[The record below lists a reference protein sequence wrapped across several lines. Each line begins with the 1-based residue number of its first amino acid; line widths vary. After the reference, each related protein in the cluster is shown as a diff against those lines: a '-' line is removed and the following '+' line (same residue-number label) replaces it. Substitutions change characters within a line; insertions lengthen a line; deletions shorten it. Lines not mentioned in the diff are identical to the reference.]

1 MKQTFKRITAVVL
14 SAALSL
20 SLINFSFI
28 GSAFAKETVG
38 YGIDVEYAQDNS
50 SATLVGNT
58 SGLKENIQLEKL
70 VDENGQELD
79 PASFSQTVEENG
91 SYHFTLY
98 YQESVAS
105 EDAAANA
112 SEETVGETTTSKTEE
127 LEVVVDGIVK
137 PEPQDEVAQ
146 NTAAEGATMLS
157 DNGIITAVP
166 TVPLDVLQRS
176 VAESRATSPMT
187 VDIYAY
193 EVEFKLSTA
202 EFSGGELVAGAA
214 GLPSVEMR
222 DFYSA
227 VYRPSG
233 STSEMPISGLYF
245 YNNNWYYTIGNS
257 AQETVAGNIG
267 VGFLLPDG
275 ASVRFYYKVTTTT
288 QRGLEI
294 NGDGNLPAYNVTV
307 NGVPRTTFET
317 VNYPVG
323 TKVILE
329 FILPPKFQD
338 ATISSDA
345 LGFTQNMSQ
354 AASVGTALTEKKIVK
369 ITDFRYALVFTMPDQ
384 AVTVMFAGVNWPSN
398 KTYSFGLGTYA
409 AVPQQGEQQG
419 TGSYFKSLSGTTQG
433 AGFTTTT
440 NSGAPGWYNYNT
452 GSKQTLKIAA
462 PNGGW
467 KDLNFAVGTFAANT
481 SEMTFGLRM
490 DRYHTG
496 EGYTWKASVLRMDVY
511 LGEVQLGSTDT
522 DFRRYLIPLPMSAQA
537 GQNEITT
544 EFDFGATVTTT
555 CVAME
560 DRAYQYTIKITG
572 MVHSFKLWDNP
583 VSTVQENFFVENL
596 SGIKVASDLQAATDA
611 SYVNYRLGGNSTA
624 DNYALQLY
632 NTYMGKEKKT
642 DGYIDFYVEP
652 MYGYTQPSG
661 SLTNSKQ
668 GDSLSSAVWSN
679 GKYQFRLKP
688 AGGKDGNKSP
698 ARISFTAQP
707 LSLAV
712 KYFYNG
718 SEYYDTNVTMTATAN
733 ALLSFD
739 AKLPQGLTTAQGYQL
754 KVYYTNSAGV
764 ITEADIIPNSARDNE
779 LWYPNEDIISFS
791 TIYDYMKGQGT
802 LPTTAKCIL
811 RIVPENGT
819 GVAESVEATYEIK
832 TQTGYQA
839 LDSNQQTHLEDTNST
854 TQKGYVSAYVG
865 STVNLVGYVDQFQT
879 NGKKYKLYTGVST
892 ASGTVQDSAAPF
904 ATLEYVLATT
914 VSVDTSTL
922 GGDAVT
928 AGGTWNTNHANTWY
942 TSVNGFGHTIDLTG
956 LNVGTKDA
964 QKFVGWAIKG
974 KSGTTVS
981 LGQVTSVNLYTLF
994 QNNGANANQE
1004 LWSDIFNSGTCT
1016 LVAMWEADI
1025 AEVKS
1030 EGGRTIGDLIGDYT
1044 TENPK
1049 MILEG
1054 GDGTLTITADFSYL
1068 NASATQTQLQ
1078 EMVDN
1083 GTLNLVLLKK
1093 AAKGGVNYSSQ
1104 WQVEKTYNSGDS
1116 NITGPVIGTVTTGNG
1131 FVNFSVSFTITSGAV
1146 SAQNNGASF
1155 KIQAWTSAN
1164 RLGSTVTAQQ
1174 ICEALNNGTYSSQY
1188 AGKIPGVSTYTEVL
1202 YKIVNNGSA
1211 TGTLTVTAGSTGFT
1225 LSATEVFEYHCSVNY
1240 GPDSGDTFTSYML
1253 QQLIEKGKIQVTLEK
1268 QVKGSSTWET
1278 VSGVGK
1284 TALSAGEN
1292 GAINFTYEITD
1303 SNLSAYDG
1311 VQFKITLWTD
1321 ANGSNDRATH
1331 TITVTYVSDP
1341 TAYVDIPKFIVLE
1354 DDQSK
1359 VVVGDVKQSGYA
1371 GKQVEVKYNQ
1381 NTMAQSD
1388 KPSISV
1394 AVQDGVKMRLGGVD
1408 GTEQENMAIGIYDT
1422 TGKKLE
1428 PESGYSAVGTL
1439 SNTATSLSFWMNVP
1453 SGTVKNEQYFATV
1466 TFRLELINS
1475 VTEFV

>member
-20 SLINFSFI
+20 SLVNFSFI

-112 SEETVGETTTSKTEE
+112 GAESAVSKTEE

-202 EFSGGELVAGAA
+202 EFSGGELVAGAT

-245 YNNNWYYTIGNS
+245 YNNNWYYTIGEN
-257 AQETVAGNIG
+257 AQETVAGNIS
-267 VGFLLPDG
+267 VGFLLPTG
-275 ASVRFYYKVTTTT
+275 ASVRFYYKVTNTTT
-288 QRGLEI
+288 QGLTI
-294 NGDGNLPAYNVTV
+294 DGQGSLGAYEVSV
-307 NGVPRTTFET
+307 NGVPRTEFKSEPYT
-317 VNYPVG
+317 VG
-323 TKVILE
+323 SKVILE
-329 FILPPKFQD
+329 FILPPKFQSTSTV
-338 ATISSDA
+338 TISNPSYTSTFA
-345 LGFTQNMSQ
+345 NAAAENTQL
-354 AASVGTALTEKKIVK
+354 VEKTLKKISE
-369 ITDFRYALVFTMPDQ
+369 FRYALVFTMPDD
-384 AVTVMFAGVNWPSN
+384 AVTVTFNGVNWPDGT
-398 KTYSFGLGTYA
+398 TYSFGLGTNGA
-409 AVPQQGEQQG
+409 APTTGEQVVSQSFFYSKDANTNAG
-419 TGSYFKSLSGTTQG
+419 LNHLISPAGYAGSYSYWGGQG
-433 AGFTTTT
+433 
-440 NSGAPGWYNYNT
+440 
-452 GSKQTLKIAA
+452 TLKIIT
-462 PNGGW
+462 PSGEP
-467 KDLNFAVGTFAANT
+467 KDLTFAVGKYTANKDLT
-481 SEMTFGLRM
+481 LDLRM
-490 DRYHTG
+490 DRYHQNAN
-496 EGYTWKASVLRMDVY
+496 YTWKPSVLRLDVY
-511 LGEVQLGSTDT
+511 IAVEFVQSTEN
-522 DFRRYLIPLPMSAQA
+522 FRQYYIPLPTTKGDST
-537 GQNEITT
+537 TT
-544 EFDFGATVTTT
+544 EYDFGATVTAT
-555 CVAME
+555 CTAME
-560 DRAYQYTIKITG
+560 DRAYQYTITISGMAHNFKI
-572 MVHSFKLWDNP
+572 WDNP
-583 VSTVQENFFVENL
+583 SSTAQENFFVTNL
-596 SGIKVASDLQAATDA
+596 DGIKVTSGTQEATQA
-611 SYVNYRLGGNSTA
+611 SYASYRKDGTTPVN
-624 DNYALQLY
+624 NYALQLY
-632 NTYMGKEKKT
+632 NLYMGKEWKE
-642 DGYIDFYVEP
+642 DGYIDFYVESL
-652 MYGYTQPSG
+652 YGYTQPTG
-661 SLTNSKQ
+661 SLTNNQ
-668 GDSLSSAVWSN
+668 ANASLSEGKFSEN
-679 GKYQFRLKP
+679 GKYLFQLKTTNK
-688 AGGKDGNKSP
+688 GDGNKSP
-698 ARISFTAQP
+698 AQLSFTAQP

-712 KYFYNG
+712 KYFYQGNQ
-718 SEYYDTNVTMTATAN
+718 YADANVTMTASQN
-733 ALLSFD
+733 SLISFE
-739 AKLPQGLTTAQGYQL
+739 AKLPDSLTTASGYSL
-754 KVYYTNSAGV
+754 KVYDGPNGTNEIA
-764 ITEADIIPNSARDNE
+764 IIPNPDRENG

-791 TIYDYMKGQGT
+791 TIYDYMKGKGT
-802 LPTTAKCIL
+802 LPTTANCVL

-819 GVAESVEATYEIK
+819 GVAEAIQATYEIK

-892 ASGTVQDSAAPF
+892 ASGTVQDSATPF

-914 VSVDTSTL
+914 VTLDAATL
-922 GGDAVT
+922 GTGSGVTDAK
-928 AGGTWNTNHANTWY
+928 TWNADHANTWY
-942 TSVNGFGHTIDLTG
+942 TSVNNLNHLVTDYSTLNAGTRTGMKFAGWGIKKSDGEIVAIDAEKMEYQGNL
-956 LNVGTKDA
+956 
-964 QKFVGWAIKG
+964 
-974 KSGTTVS
+974 
-981 LGQVTSVNLYTLF
+981 NLYMIGT
-994 QNNGANANQE
+994 ANQA
-1004 LWSDIFNSGTCT
+1004 LWEDIFNSGTCT
-1016 LVAMWEADI
+1016 LVAMWGPDI
-1025 AEVKS
+1025 AWVKS
-1030 EGGRTIGDLIGDYT
+1030 EDGSTIGDLIGDYDT
-1044 TENPK
+1044 NNPK
-1049 MILEG
+1049 MIYEG
-1054 GDGTLTITADFSYL
+1054 NDTLTITENFSYID
-1068 NASATQTQLQ
+1068 ASATKEQLQ
-1078 EMVDN
+1078 NMLTN
-1083 GTLNLVLLKK
+1083 GTLNIALFKRDG
-1093 AAKGGVNYSSQ
+1093 KGGIANYSGQ
-1104 WQVEKTYNSGDS
+1104 WQVKKTYNSGDS

-1131 FVNFSVSFTITSGAV
+1131 FVTFSVSFTITSGAV

-1164 RLGSTVTAQQ
+1164 VAGATVTAQQ
-1174 ICEALNNGTYSSQY
+1174 ICDTLNNGTYSSVY
-1188 AGKIPGVSTYTEVL
+1188 AGKIPGVSIYTEVL
-1202 YKIVNNGSA
+1202 YKVVNNGSA

-1225 LSATEVFEYHCSVNY
+1225 LSATDIFKYNFGADY
-1240 GPDSGDTFTSYML
+1240 GPDSDDPFTVDML
-1253 QQLIEKGKIQVTLEK
+1253 QQLITEGKIKVSLEK
-1268 QVKGSSTWET
+1268 QAKDSSTWEA
-1278 VSGVGK
+1278 VSGVDK

-1292 GAINFTYEITD
+1292 GAINFTHEITD

-1311 VQFKITLWTD
+1311 AQFKITLWTD

-1359 VVVGDVKQSGYA
+1359 VFVGDVKQSGYA

-1381 NTMAQSD
+1381 NTMAQAN

-1422 TGKKLE
+1422 SGKKLE